1 MKSRLGLV
9 WNVVQ
14 PRPGPGVRL
23 PPPCADPRGTFQE
36 LLNRAQGRGPVDGIA
51 LGPATR
57 AGIDLVAREHPEAT
71 AELIANAY
79 DAFVREPGSAAVE

>member
-1 MKSRLGLV
+1 
-9 WNVVQ
+9 
-14 PRPGPGVRL
+14 L
-23 PPPCADPRGTFQE
+23 PPPCADPRGTFQK

-51 LGPATR
+51 LRPGTR

-79 DAFVREPGSAAVE
+79 DAFVQEPGSAAVE

>member
-1 MKSRLGLV
+1 M
-9 WNVVQ
+9 
-14 PRPGPGVRL
+14 

-51 LGPATR
+51 LGPGTR
-57 AGIDLVAREHPEAT
+57 AGIDLVGAPEHSEAT

-79 DAFVREPGSAAVE
+79 DAFVREHGSAAVE